1 MRFYGDVLGLELVT
15 RWVRDQKYIQELV
28 GYPGV
33 ELNVAVFRLPNSDG
47 FLEVLEYRNVEKTP
61 IDPAT
66 ANPGTAHFCL
76 YVTDIEAVYDRLLA
90 GGARSV
96 SEIKSPNIGPNKGG
110 KAVYMIDPDG
120 IRFELVQTTK
130 TLAGDPWPPE
140 DGHG

>member
-1 MRFYGDVLGLELVT
+1 
-15 RWVRDQKYIQELV
+15 
-28 GYPGV
+28 V
-33 ELNVAVFRLPNSDG
+33 ERAAV
-47 FLEVLEYRNVEKTP
+47 
-61 IDPAT
+61 DPAT

-76 YVTDIEAVYDRLLA
+76 YVNDIESLYDRLIA

-130 TLAGDPWPPE
+130 TLAGDPWPPQ
-140 DGHG
+140 DGRG